1 MTRKPKTAAERMREK
16 RQRDKLADEER
27 LTRLLAKTIKL
38 QLFHSTNEALDQL
51 LIETGIDEP
60 QDVITRLIHGAKL
73 LTPEQ
78 KQKIFS

>member
-1 MTRKPKTAAERMREK
+1 MRAAKTPAERMREK
-16 RQRDKLADEER
+16 RARDKLREEDR
-27 LTRLLAKTIKL
+27 LAVLLSKTIKL

-51 LIETGIDEP
+51 LIETGFDEP
-60 QDVITRLIHGAKL
+60 QDVITRLIHGARH

>member
-1 MTRKPKTAAERMREK
+1 MKAKTGAERMREK
-16 RQRDKLADEER
+16 RARDKLREEEK
-27 LTRLLAKTIKL
+27 LAKLLAKTIKL
-38 QLFHSTNEALDQL
+38 QLYHSTNEALDQL

-60 QDVITRLIHGAKL
+60 QDVITRLIHGARH

>member
-1 MTRKPKTAAERMREK
+1 MRAAKTPAERMREK
-16 RQRDKLADEER
+16 RARDKLREEER
-27 LTRLLAKTIKL
+27 LAVLLVKTIKL

-78 KQKIFS
+78 KKTIFS

>member
-1 MTRKPKTAAERMREK
+1 MAAKTPAERMREK
-16 RQRDKLADEER
+16 RARDKLREEER
-27 LTRLLAKTIKL
+27 LAVLLAKTIKL

-60 QDVITRLIHGAKL
+60 QDVITRLINGARH

>member
-1 MTRKPKTAAERMREK
+1 MRAAKTPAERMREK
-16 RQRDKLADEER
+16 RARDKLREEER
-27 LTRLLAKTIKL
+27 LSVLLAKTIKL

-78 KQKIFS
+78 KKTIFS

>member
-1 MTRKPKTAAERMREK
+1 MKPKTSAERMREK
-16 RQRDKLADEER
+16 RARDKLSEEER
-27 LTRLLAKTIKL
+27 LKVLLAKTIKL
-38 QLFHSTNEALDQL
+38 QLFHSTNTALEQL
-51 LIETGIDEP
+51 MLEIGIDEP

>member
-16 RQRDKLADEER
+16 RQRDKLAEEER

-38 QLFHSTNEALDQL
+38 QLFLSTSEALDRL
-51 LIETGIDEP
+51 LIETGIEEP

-78 KQKIFS
+78 KQAIFS

>member
-16 RQRDKLADEER
+16 RARDKLSEEER
-27 LTRLLAKTIKL
+27 LKVLLAKTIKL
-38 QLFHSTNEALDQL
+38 QLYHSTNTALDQL

-60 QDVITRLIHGAKL
+60 QDLITRLIHGAKL

>member
-1 MTRKPKTAAERMREK
+1 MRAAKTPAERMREK
-16 RQRDKLADEER
+16 RARDKLREEER
-27 LTRLLAKTIKL
+27 LAVLLAKTIKL

-60 QDVITRLIHGAKL
+60 QDVITRLIHGARH

>member
-16 RQRDKLADEER
+16 RARDKLSEEER
-27 LTRLLAKTIKL
+27 LKALLAKTIKL
-38 QLFHSTNEALDQL
+38 QLYHSTNTALEQL
-51 LIETGIDEP
+51 MLEIGIDEP

>member
-1 MTRKPKTAAERMREK
+1 MKPKTSAERMREK
-16 RQRDKLADEER
+16 RARDKLSEEER
-27 LTRLLAKTIKL
+27 LKVLLAKTIKL
-38 QLFHSTNEALDQL
+38 QLYHSTNTALEQL
-51 LIETGIDEP
+51 MLEIGIDEP

>member
-16 RQRDKLADEER
+16 RARDKLSEEER
-27 LTRLLAKTIKL
+27 LKVLLAKTIKL
-38 QLFHSTNEALDQL
+38 QLYHSTNTALDQL

-60 QDVITRLIHGAKL
+60 QDLITRLIHGAKL

-78 KQKIFS
+78 KQTIFS

>member
-16 RQRDKLADEER
+16 RARDKLREEER
-27 LTRLLAKTIKL
+27 LAVLLAKTIKL
-38 QLFHSTNEALDQL
+38 QLYHSTNKALDQL

>member
-1 MTRKPKTAAERMREK
+1 MSIRAKTPAERMREK
-16 RQRDKLADEER
+16 RARDKLREEER
-27 LTRLLAKTIKL
+27 LAVLLAKTIKL
-38 QLFHSTNEALDQL
+38 QLYHSTNEALDQL

-60 QDVITRLIHGAKL
+60 QDVITRLIHGARH

>member
-1 MTRKPKTAAERMREK
+1 MKVKTSAERMREK
-16 RQRDKLADEER
+16 RARDKLSEEER
-27 LTRLLAKTIKL
+27 LKVLLAKTIKL
-38 QLFHSTNEALDQL
+38 QLFHSTNTALEQL
-51 LIETGIDEP
+51 MLEIGIDEP